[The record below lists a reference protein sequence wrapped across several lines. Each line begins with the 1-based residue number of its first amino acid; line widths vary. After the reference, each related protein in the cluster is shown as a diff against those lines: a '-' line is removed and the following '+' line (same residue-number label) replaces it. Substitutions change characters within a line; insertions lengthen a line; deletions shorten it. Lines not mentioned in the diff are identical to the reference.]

1 MDNVQT
7 LDRRLETIVWGALFL
22 WWGLRWWPL
31 ISLPNGT
38 GLLGTGL
45 IILGLNAARSLKSI
59 PTKRGTTIFGLLSLV
74 FGGLLL
80 ASEVLHVQFELPIFE
95 ILLIVL
101 GVILFLRGLL
111 QFRSA
116 SFRDLR

>member
-7 LDRRLETIVWGALFL
+7 LDRQLETIAWGALFI

-31 ISLPNGT
+31 LSLPNGI

-45 IILGLNAARSLKSI
+45 ILLSLNVVRAMKNI
-59 PTKRGTTIFGLLSLV
+59 PAVRYTTIFGLLSLV

-80 ASEVLHVQFELPIFE
+80 ASEVLHMHFELPIFE
-95 ILLIVL
+95 ISLIVL
-101 GVILFLRGLL
+101 GVILFSRGLL
-111 QFRSA
+111 FHPTN
-116 SFRDLR
+116 FRDLR

>member
-7 LDRRLETIVWGALFL
+7 IDRKLETIAWGALFI

-45 IILGLNAARSLKSI
+45 ILLGSNAARSLKSI
-59 PTKRGTTIFGLLSLV
+59 PTMRYTTILGLFSLV

-80 ASEVLHVQFELPIFE
+80 ASDVLHVRFELPIFE

-101 GVILFLRGLL
+101 GVILLSRGLV
-111 QFRSA
+111 QFRPPS
-116 SFRDLR
+116 SRDLR

>member
-1 MDNVQT
+1 MDNVQR
-7 LDRRLETIVWGALFL
+7 LDRRLETIVWGALFI

-31 ISLPNGT
+31 LSLPNGT
-38 GLLGTGL
+38 GLLGTSL
-45 IILGLNAARSLKSI
+45 ILLSLNAARSLKSI
-59 PTKRGTTIFGLLSLV
+59 PTIRYTTIFGLLSLV

-80 ASEVLHVQFELPIFE
+80 ASEVLHVQFELPLFE

-111 QFRSA
+111 QFRPTNL
-116 SFRDLR
+116 RDLR